1 MRLELKDKK
10 RLVGFSFA
18 WQGIQFV
25 VKNERNFRVHL
36 CAAIVVIL
44 AGIILN
50 INITEWSIIL
60 LLIGNV
66 FITEMLNTVAE
77 RIIDYVKPDVH
88 PAAKQIKDVAAG
100 AVLIAATIA
109 VIIGCFIFIP
119 KVAGLM

>member
-1 MRLELKDKK
+1 MELKGKK

-25 VKNERNFRVHL
+25 TKNERNFRVHL
-36 CAAIVVIL
+36 CAAFVVIM

-50 INITEWSIIL
+50 ISITEWSIIF

-100 AVLIAATIA
+100 SVLIAATIA
-109 VIIGCFIFIP
+109 VIVGCFIFIP

>member
-1 MRLELKDKK
+1 MELKDKK

-60 LLIGNV
+60 HLIGNV

>member
-1 MRLELKDKK
+1 MKDKK

-18 WQGIQFV
+18 WQGIKFV

-100 AVLIAATIA
+100 SVLIAAIIA
-109 VIIGCFIFIP
+109 VIVGCFIFIP

>member
-1 MRLELKDKK
+1 MELKDKK